1 MLIAFISE
9 LDTKFV
15 SLRQILFVFGCQPFS
30 SYHLFA
36 NFDCKQETEM
46 EIEEEVDNL
55 MSNDI
60 MSAVMSTK
68 TITFTRAQSG
78 WIFKEDKHVRGL
90 TSLSCGALKGSWK
103 GTS

>member
-1 MLIAFISE
+1 
-9 LDTKFV
+9 
-15 SLRQILFVFGCQPFS
+15 
-30 SYHLFA
+30 
-36 NFDCKQETEM
+36 M

-78 WIFKEDKHVRGL
+78 WIFKEDKHVRYLLHRQLYNERVVLTLHILAGNGWSIQFGL
-90 TSLSCGALKGSWK
+90 LSRQRNGIRVTQTQRTPVGGRSPEKS
-103 GTS
+103 SYY

>member
-1 MLIAFISE
+1 
-9 LDTKFV
+9 
-15 SLRQILFVFGCQPFS
+15 
-30 SYHLFA
+30 
-36 NFDCKQETEM
+36 M

-78 WIFKEDKHVRGL
+78 WIFKEDKHVRC
-90 TSLSCGALKGSWK
+90 TVSFSCSCIRWNSCFQSNLFYRKWLVHSIRIII
-103 GTS
+103 S